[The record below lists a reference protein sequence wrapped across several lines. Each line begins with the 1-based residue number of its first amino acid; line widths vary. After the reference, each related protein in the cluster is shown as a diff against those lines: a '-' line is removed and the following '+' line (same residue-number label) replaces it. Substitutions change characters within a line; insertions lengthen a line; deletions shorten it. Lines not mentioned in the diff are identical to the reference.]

1 MKAFVGSLAF
11 YPLAFLSGLIIA
23 ILIIVIA
30 PFSQNNAYKLGIY
43 WAQFSMFLLKNLCD
57 LDYEVEGAENIP
69 KSPCVIAIRH
79 SSAWEAIAQV
89 LFLPRQSW
97 VMKRELIYLPIFGL
111 AWILLKPIAINRKA
125 GKTAV
130 SQVIEQGKEKIK
142 KGMFVNICPEG
153 TRMPEDQIGRF
164 GQSAA
169 ILAQEAG
176 VDILP
181 VTHNAG
187 RFWKRRG
194 VLKRPGK
201 IKVIIGATI
210 SGNNKHYHELTE
222 EVKDWISTN
231 KPN

>member
-1 MKAFVGSLAF
+1 
-11 YPLAFLSGLIIA
+11 
-23 ILIIVIA
+23 
-30 PFSQNNAYKLGIY
+30 
-43 WAQFSMFLLKNLCD
+43 
-57 LDYEVEGAENIP
+57 
-69 KSPCVIAIRH
+69 
-79 SSAWEAIAQV
+79 
-89 LFLPRQSW
+89 
-97 VMKRELIYLPIFGL
+97 
-111 AWILLKPIAINRKA
+111 
-125 GKTAV
+125 
-130 SQVIEQGKEKIK
+130 
-142 KGMFVNICPEG
+142 MFVNICPEG

-201 IKVIIGATI
+201 IKVIIGAPI
-210 SGNNKHYHELTE
+210 SGNNKHYHELTK